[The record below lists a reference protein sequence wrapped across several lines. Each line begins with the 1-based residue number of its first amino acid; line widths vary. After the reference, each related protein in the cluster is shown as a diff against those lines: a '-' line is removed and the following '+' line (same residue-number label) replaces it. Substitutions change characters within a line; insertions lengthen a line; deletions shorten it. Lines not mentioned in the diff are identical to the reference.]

1 LIGALNVRRIVLAG
15 SMAAFG
21 EPWLAAVREAAG
33 TSALAALTEDTT
45 LELGGIEDIVVLG
58 ASALLMTRELG
69 LTLRPVHPVR
79 RLRSLEAGSA
89 EALNRARD
97 VAGIVPAELV
107 VQRGGR
113 GG

>member
-1 LIGALNVRRIVLAG
+1 
-15 SMAAFG
+15 
-21 EPWLAAVREAAG
+21 VREAAG

-79 RLRSLEAGSA
+79 RLRSLEAGST
-89 EALNRARD
+89 EALDRARD